1 MPRRRLAIAVVL
13 AGGLLAGCGSA
24 PVTGLSVAIRYDGG
38 DIASIAVSGT
48 VDDNGRAFGPY
59 DLTTAALASGG
70 TVGLVFDA
78 GDAGLVEVCADAR
91 DQSGHVLD
99 TDCQS
104 MRVRANEVGEGTLSL
119 RVR

>member
-1 MPRRRLAIAVVL
+1 VPRRLALAVIV

-24 PVTGLSVAIRYDGG
+24 PVTGLSVTIRYQGS

-59 DLTTAALASGG
+59 DLTTAALASGA
-70 TVGLVFDA
+70 TVGLVFDP
-78 GDAGLVEVCADAR
+78 GDAGLVTVCADAR
-91 DQSGHVLD
+91 DDSGRVLD
-99 TDCQS
+99 TDCES
-104 MRVRANEVGEGTLSL
+104 MRVQANEVGEGSLSL

>member
-1 MPRRRLAIAVVL
+1 MRRRRLALAVTL

-24 PVTGLSVAIRYDGG
+24 PVTGLTVAIRYDGS

-48 VDDNGRAFGPY
+48 VDDNGRTFGPY
-59 DLTTAALASGG
+59 DLTTTALASGG
-70 TVGLVFDA
+70 TVGLVFDPS
-78 GDAGLVEVCADAR
+78 DAGFVTVCADAR

-99 TDCQS
+99 TDCES
-104 MRVRANEVGEGTLSL
+104 MRVRANEVGEGSLSL